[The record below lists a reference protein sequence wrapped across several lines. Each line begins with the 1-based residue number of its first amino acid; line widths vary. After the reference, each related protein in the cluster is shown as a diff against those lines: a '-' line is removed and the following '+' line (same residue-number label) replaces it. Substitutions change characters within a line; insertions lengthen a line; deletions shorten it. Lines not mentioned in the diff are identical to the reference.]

1 MANFDNTL
9 SSYLIGTT
17 GDDNFFLT
25 IASIYSTTVVTAGAG
40 NDFIQLEE
48 SPMINQYDIHGEA
61 GVDTLSFAARS
72 SAISISLA
80 SNFLYLS
87 GSATL
92 GYTGIENVYGTTYA
106 DSLTGD
112 GGNNLFRGGDGADT
126 LTGGAGI
133 DTVDYSDSSA
143 GVIVDIGMNI
153 VSGGTAAG
161 DILSGFERVI
171 GSAYNDL
178 LSGSDGRNVLR
189 GGAGQDNIMGHGGTD
204 VLRGMQGA
212 DVLAGGGGGDHLFG
226 GLGTDSFRY
235 DALSDSGVYT
245 HRDTIEDFQAGDII
259 DLVSIDADPSTF
271 ADDAFHL
278 SGQWFD
284 GTAGAIRFGA
294 SQTGLT
300 LLADIDGDRH
310 IDFTIDVTG
319 VSSLQASDF
328 WL

>member
-1 MANFDNTL
+1 MANFDNIL
-9 SSYLIGTT
+9 SPNLIGTT
-17 GDDNFFLT
+17 GDDNFYLSL
-25 IASIYSTTVVTAGAG
+25 ASLHPATVVTAGAG

-48 SPMINQYDIHGEA
+48 SPLTYQYDIFGEA

-72 SAISISLA
+72 SAISIDLT

-112 GGNNLFRGGDGADT
+112 GGDNLFRGEDGADT
-126 LTGGAGI
+126 LIGGAGI
-133 DTVDYSDSSA
+133 DTVDYSDSSTW
-143 GVIVDIGMNI
+143 VIVDIGMNV

-161 DILSGFERVI
+161 DIISGFERVI

-189 GGAGQDNIMGHGGTD
+189 GGDGQDNIMGHGGTD

-226 GLGTDSFRY
+226 GLGTDDFRY

-245 HRDTIEDFQAGDII
+245 HRDTI
-259 DLVSIDADPSTF
+259 
-271 ADDAFHL
+271 
-278 SGQWFD
+278 
-284 GTAGAIRFGA
+284 
-294 SQTGLT
+294 
-300 LLADIDGDRH
+300 
-310 IDFTIDVTG
+310 
-319 VSSLQASDF
+319 
-328 WL
+328 